1 MVNIK
6 IIKIQKSV
14 YYISILIFI
23 FLILFFLYK
32 LLSLGG
38 VEISGINNFI
48 KIEKILITTL
58 NQGFPYIGITNSQF
72 VDKTPSGLINTLFYL
87 LTDIDFE
94 EPSSLITAQ
103 LPLFYFVETQSV
115 MTPGIELPYSEN
127 IILEDAPN
135 KSGLDDKEL
144 QQTEGPSRK
153 DNPLQNNLNI
163 DEPLVL
169 IYHSHSTECYSES
182 VEEVFSSKES
192 SYHSKNLDITVVR
205 VGEELKR
212 CLENKYGIKVI
223 HDKTMNDIPSY
234 MMSYTNSLQTFEKN
248 LKAYPS
254 IQIAIDLHR
263 DAPYVDRLRSRE
275 ATTVN
280 IDGQEVA
287 RIMFVVGTDKLFTHP
302 NWKKNYQFTL
312 ALQQTMD
319 NLYKGLSRKINIRN
333 ERFNQ
338 HLLEK
343 AILVEIG
350 SHGNTLEEA
359 LKSAELFADVL
370 SKVIKNHQ

>member
-14 YYISILIFI
+14 YYISILIFV

-38 VEISGINNFI
+38 VEISSINNFI

-135 KSGLDDKEL
+135 KSGIDDKEL
-144 QQTEGPSRK
+144 QQTEGPSRN

-169 IYHSHSTECYSES
+169 IYHSHSTEC
-182 VEEVFSSKES
+182 
-192 SYHSKNLDITVVR
+192 
-205 VGEELKR
+205 
-212 CLENKYGIKVI
+212 
-223 HDKTMNDIPSY
+223 
-234 MMSYTNSLQTFEKN
+234 Q
-248 LKAYPS
+248 
-254 IQIAIDLHR
+254 
-263 DAPYVDRLRSRE
+263 
-275 ATTVN
+275 
-280 IDGQEVA
+280 
-287 RIMFVVGTDKLFTHP
+287 
-302 NWKKNYQFTL
+302 
-312 ALQQTMD
+312 
-319 NLYKGLSRKINIRN
+319 
-333 ERFNQ
+333 
-338 HLLEK
+338 
-343 AILVEIG
+343 
-350 SHGNTLEEA
+350 
-359 LKSAELFADVL
+359 
-370 SKVIKNHQ
+370 